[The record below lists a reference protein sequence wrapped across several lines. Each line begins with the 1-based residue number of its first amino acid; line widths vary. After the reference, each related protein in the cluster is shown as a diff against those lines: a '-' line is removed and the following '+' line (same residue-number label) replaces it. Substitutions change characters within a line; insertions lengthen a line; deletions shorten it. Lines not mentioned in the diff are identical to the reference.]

1 MNEIIDPFK
10 ESLFND
16 KFKGILGDTIE
27 IGIDSI
33 LTDDSLREIP
43 IVNTIIGTF
52 KFGQNIHDRN
62 LLKQTMIFI
71 QEFNNNSNNEKVQ
84 KYISKYKKNITN
96 NPKKAEIELG
106 RVMIILNRNIDDIKS
121 SILSSQLLYVEF
133 TSYIENK
140 IDWSKFCD
148 LSEVNEKMFTLDIEI
163 LKDIYLNNTDFDKDK
178 LHNYQRLV
186 SNGLMKNDSKFD
198 SETSSYGIVVTENSK
213 ECLKMELTLLGK
225 QFARIIIN

>member
-106 RVMIILNRNIDDIKS
+106 SVMIILNRNIDDIKS
-121 SILSSQLLYVEF
+121 SILAKLYL
-133 TSYIENK
+133 SYIENK

-225 QFARIIIN
+225 QFARIIINWW

>member
-106 RVMIILNRNIDDIKS
+106 RVMIILNRNIYDIKS
-121 SILSSQLLYVEF
+121 SILAKLYL
-133 TSYIENK
+133 SYIENK

>member
-121 SILSSQLLYVEF
+121 SILAKLYL
-133 TSYIENK
+133 SYIENK

-198 SETSSYGIVVTENSK
+198 
-213 ECLKMELTLLGK
+213 
-225 QFARIIIN
+225 

>member
-121 SILSSQLLYVEF
+121 SILAKLYL
-133 TSYIENK
+133 SYIENK

-198 SETSSYGIVVTENSK
+198 SETSSYGIVVSENSK
-213 ECLKMELTLLGK
+213 ECLNMELTLLGK
-225 QFARIIIN
+225 LFARIIINWW

>member
-96 NPKKAEIELG
+96 NPKKAEIELV

-121 SILSSQLLYVEF
+121 SILAKLYL
-133 TSYIENK
+133 SYIENK

>member
-1 MNEIIDPFK
+1 MNEIIEPFK

-121 SILSSQLLYVEF
+121 SILAKLYL
-133 TSYIENK
+133 SYIENK

>member
-121 SILSSQLLYVEF
+121 SILAKLYL
-133 TSYIENK
+133 SYIENK

-225 QFARIIIN
+225 QFARIIINWW

>member
-121 SILSSQLLYVEF
+121 SILAKLYL
-133 TSYIENK
+133 SYIENK

-148 LSEVNEKMFTLDIEI
+148 LSEVNEKMFTLDIEV

>member
-121 SILSSQLLYVEF
+121 SILAKLYL
-133 TSYIENK
+133 SYIENK

-148 LSEVNEKMFTLDIEI
+148 LSEVNEKMFTLDIET

>member
-121 SILSSQLLYVEF
+121 SILAKLYL
-133 TSYIENK
+133 SYIENK

-148 LSEVNEKMFTLDIEI
+148 LSEVNVKMFTLDIEI

>member
-121 SILSSQLLYVEF
+121 SILAKLYL
-133 TSYIENK
+133 SCIENK

-225 QFARIIIN
+225 QFARIIINWW

>member
-121 SILSSQLLYVEF
+121 SILAKLYL
-133 TSYIENK
+133 SYIEYK

>member
-1 MNEIIDPFK
+1 MNEIIVPFK

-33 LTDDSLREIP
+33 LTDDSFREIP

-96 NPKKAEIELG
+96 TPKKAEIELG

-121 SILSSQLLYVEF
+121 SILAKLYL
-133 TSYIENK
+133 SYIENK

>member
-1 MNEIIDPFK
+1 
-10 ESLFND
+10 
-16 KFKGILGDTIE
+16 
-27 IGIDSI
+27 
-33 LTDDSLREIP
+33 
-43 IVNTIIGTF
+43 
-52 KFGQNIHDRN
+52 
-62 LLKQTMIFI
+62 
-71 QEFNNNSNNEKVQ
+71 
-84 KYISKYKKNITN
+84 
-96 NPKKAEIELG
+96 
-106 RVMIILNRNIDDIKS
+106 MIILNRNIDDIKS
-121 SILSSQLLYVEF
+121 SILAKLYL
-133 TSYIENK
+133 SYIENK

-225 QFARIIIN
+225 QFARIIINWW

>member
-121 SILSSQLLYVEF
+121 SILAKLYL
-133 TSYIENK
+133 SYIENK

-198 SETSSYGIVVTENSK
+198 SETSSSGIVVTENSK

>member
-1 MNEIIDPFK
+1 
-10 ESLFND
+10 
-16 KFKGILGDTIE
+16 
-27 IGIDSI
+27 
-33 LTDDSLREIP
+33 
-43 IVNTIIGTF
+43 
-52 KFGQNIHDRN
+52 
-62 LLKQTMIFI
+62 
-71 QEFNNNSNNEKVQ
+71 
-84 KYISKYKKNITN
+84 
-96 NPKKAEIELG
+96 
-106 RVMIILNRNIDDIKS
+106 MIILNRNIDDIKS
-121 SILSSQLLYVEF
+121 SILAKLYL
-133 TSYIENK
+133 SYIENK

-148 LSEVNEKMFTLDIEI
+148 LSEVNEKMFTLDIEV

>member
-121 SILSSQLLYVEF
+121 SILAKLYL
-133 TSYIENK
+133 SYIENK

-148 LSEVNEKMFTLDIEI
+148 LSEVNEKMSTLDIEI

>member
-121 SILSSQLLYVEF
+121 SILAKLYL
-133 TSYIENK
+133 SYIENK
-140 IDWSKFCD
+140 IDWIKFCD

>member
-96 NPKKAEIELG
+96 NHKKAEIELG

-121 SILSSQLLYVEF
+121 SILAKLYL
-133 TSYIENK
+133 SYIENK

-163 LKDIYLNNTDFDKDK
+163 LKDIYLNNTDCDKDK

>member
-33 LTDDSLREIP
+33 LTDDSLHEIP

-121 SILSSQLLYVEF
+121 SILAKLYL
-133 TSYIENK
+133 SYIENK

>member
-121 SILSSQLLYVEF
+121 SILAKLYL
-133 TSYIENK
+133 SYIENK

-186 SNGLMKNDSKFD
+186 SNRLMKNDSKFD

>member
-121 SILSSQLLYVEF
+121 SILAKLYL
-133 TSYIENK
+133 SYIENK

-186 SNGLMKNDSKFD
+186 SNGLMKNDTKFD

>member
-16 KFKGILGDTIE
+16 KFKGILDDTIE

-121 SILSSQLLYVEF
+121 SILAKLYL
-133 TSYIENK
+133 SYIENK

>member
-121 SILSSQLLYVEF
+121 SILAKLYL
-133 TSYIENK
+133 SYIENK

-148 LSEVNEKMFTLDIEI
+148 LSEVNERLSKVIIEEQSEAYILDKATSLDMDVTAEVEARRGDGELWYPYEATLSGEYTDAQKNELSELIEAELAI
-163 LKDIYLNNTDFDKDK
+163 PA
-178 LHNYQRLV
+178 QRQNWL
-186 SNGLMKNDSKFD
+186 
-198 SETSSYGIVVTENSK
+198 
-213 ECLKMELTLLGK
+213 
-225 QFARIIIN
+225 R

>member
-1 MNEIIDPFK
+1 M
-10 ESLFND
+10 
-16 KFKGILGDTIE
+16 
-27 IGIDSI
+27 
-33 LTDDSLREIP
+33 REIP

-121 SILSSQLLYVEF
+121 SILAKLYL
-133 TSYIENK
+133 SYIENK

>member
-106 RVMIILNRNIDDIKS
+106 RVMIILNRSIDDIKS
-121 SILSSQLLYVEF
+121 SILAKLYL
-133 TSYIENK
+133 SYIENK

>member
-16 KFKGILGDTIE
+16 KFKGILDDTIE

-121 SILSSQLLYVEF
+121 SILAKLYL
-133 TSYIENK
+133 SYIENK

-225 QFARIIIN
+225 QFARIIINWW

>member
-121 SILSSQLLYVEF
+121 SILAKLYL
-133 TSYIENK
+133 SYIENK

-148 LSEVNEKMFTLDIEI
+148 LSEVNEKMFTIDIEV

>member
-121 SILSSQLLYVEF
+121 SILAKLYL
-133 TSYIENK
+133 SYIENK

>member
-62 LLKQTMIFI
+62 LFKHTMIFI

-121 SILSSQLLYVEF
+121 SILAKLYL
-133 TSYIENK
+133 SYIENK

-225 QFARIIIN
+225 QFARIIINWW